1 MNYFFFSLTLLKLF
15 LYVYKNGKKKKN
27 RIMRGKGVHLI
38 SNQMKFSK
46 KKKLILSYSVEN

>member
-15 LYVYKNGKKKKN
+15 LYVYKNGKKKN

>member
-1 MNYFFFSLTLLKLF
+1 ME
-15 LYVYKNGKKKKN
+15 KKKN